1 MFTYDSAKK
10 KLSHQPKP
18 SLEDQKKGLIRN
30 FNEILSPNSTND
42 QKTKQKGLLPNLS
55 GILSPNSIDDLP
67 PRKKGHRLNLSGIS
81 SPNSSENRK
90 KRSPQFG
97 VNASPPQF
105 KQLSSGCYVP
115 LEKPKCTPI
124 WKPCIRARI

>member
-10 KLSHQPKP
+10 NFLINPKP
-18 SLEDQKKGLIRN
+18 RLKTKRKVLFAISMRFCPRIR
-30 FNEILSPNSTND
+30 LTT
-42 QKTKQKGLLPNLS
+42 KKQKGLLPNLS

-67 PRKKGHRLNLSGIS
+67 PRKKGHRPNLSGIL